1 MRLRKLHNAKEIL
14 NQNNNL
20 FINNPKEIKD
30 WSFVFKNKNKI
41 YLEIGMGKGQFI
53 LQNAIN
59 NKDINYIGIE
69 LNETICAKAIKKINQ
84 AENKIENIKILNF
97 NAKELNEIFKKS
109 TINKIFLNFS
119 DPWPKARHE
128 KNRLTSNKFLDIYKN
143 ILSKDGIVEFKTDND
158 QLYEYSKEVLL
169 NRNDVKIIYFTNNL
183 YQELDNDFNK
193 NNIATEYENK
203 FVAQNKNINKI
214 VFKFL

>member
-14 NQNNNL
+14 NQNKNL

-30 WSFVFKNKNKI
+30 WFFIFNNKNKI

-59 NKDINYIGIE
+59 NRDINYIGVE
-69 LNETICAKAIKKINQ
+69 LNETICAKAIKKINSS
-84 AENKIENIKILNF
+84 ENKIENIRILNF
-97 NAKELNEIFKKS
+97 NAKELNEIFKQREIS
-109 TINKIFLNFS
+109 KIFLNFS

-143 ILSKDGIVEFKTDND
+143 ILTKDGIVEFKTDND
-158 QLYEYSKEVLL
+158 QLYEYSKDVLL
-169 NRNDVKIIYFTNNL
+169 NRKDIKIIYFTNNL
-183 YQELDNDFNK
+183 YQELDNEFNK

-203 FVAQNKNINKI
+203 FVLQDKNINKI
-214 VFKFL
+214 IFKFL